1 MSSLDL
7 FKHNH
12 VKKFFLARFISNFGN
27 GLSPIALAF
36 GILHL
41 PGGSANEL
49 GLVLGSTT
57 LAMLVMSPFGGVL
70 ADKFG
75 RIRVVALADIWG
87 SLGLFVQA
95 GYFFTGHVPLV
106 VMLIANIN
114 FGLMWGIFW
123 PAMSG
128 VMPALLPE
136 EKLQQGNAVQNLIQN
151 GAMILGA
158 AVGGVIVSAWG
169 SSWAL
174 TIDAATF
181 LIAGLVVFS
190 FRHVAPDRSESQS
203 SMLDDLLHGW
213 KVFFSYPWIV
223 TGVCC
228 FSSIVMIW
236 SMGENVLGPLI
247 ALKHFNGPKSWSL
260 VLSSEA
266 VGYVV
271 GSLIAMKIKV
281 KYPMRF
287 LTIITLTIS
296 LYMWTLARPQS
307 IWFIAAAAF
316 AWGVTL
322 DLWSTLWTTAMQ
334 RQVPP
339 DALSRVSSIDAMG
352 TMLLRPLGLALGAP
366 LAAAIGISRAME
378 AGAALTVIC
387 ILAMILV
394 PDFRNMKMPALNN
407 SQETF
412 TKHS

>member
-7 FKHNH
+7 FKYSH

-41 PGGSANEL
+41 PGGSANQL

-57 LAMLVMSPFGGVL
+57 LAMLIMSPFGGVL

-75 RIRVVALADIWG
+75 RVRVVAIADIWG

-95 GYFFTGHVPLV
+95 TYFFTGHVPLA

-136 EKLQQGNAVQNLIQN
+136 EKLQQGNAIQNLIQN

-158 AVGGVIVSAWG
+158 AVGGVIVSSLG
-169 SSWAL
+169 SAWAL

-181 LIAGLVVFS
+181 LVAGLIVFS
-190 FRHVAPDRSESQS
+190 FRQVAPDRSESEA
-203 SMLDDLLHGW
+203 SMFDDLRHGW
-213 KVFFSYPWIV
+213 KMFFSYPWIV
-223 TGVCC
+223 TGVFC

-247 ALKHFNGPKSWSL
+247 ALKHFDGPKSWSL
-260 VLSSEA
+260 VLSGEA
-266 VGYVV
+266 IGYVV
-271 GSLIAMKIKV
+271 GSLIALKVKV

-287 LTIITLTIS
+287 LTIITFTIS
-296 LYMWTLARPQS
+296 IYMWTLARPQS
-307 IWFIAAAAF
+307 IWFIAIAAF

-322 DLWSTLWTTAMQ
+322 DLWATLWTTAMQ

-339 DALSRVSSIDAMG
+339 DALSRVSAFDAMG
-352 TMLLRPLGLALGAP
+352 TMLLRPVGLALGAP
-366 LAAAIGISRAME
+366 LAAAIGITRALE
-378 AGAALTVIC
+378 AGVALTVLC
-387 ILAMILV
+387 ILAMALV
-394 PDFRNMKMPALNN
+394 PDFRNMKMPSLNI

-412 TKHS
+412 TRPS